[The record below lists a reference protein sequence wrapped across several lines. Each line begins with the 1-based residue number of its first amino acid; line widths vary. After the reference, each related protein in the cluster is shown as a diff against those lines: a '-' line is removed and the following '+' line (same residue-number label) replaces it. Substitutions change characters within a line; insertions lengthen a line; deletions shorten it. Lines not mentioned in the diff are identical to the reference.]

1 MKKWK
6 PRRRDVTKQLDCM
19 SSISL
24 SFLLEILRLGEKN
37 ANIIS
42 LQEAIKL
49 RILCIQNV
57 FHICKATIFFFKSL
71 LFSQVMRG
79 IEGYNY
85 TSIVTMFVNLFW
97 SHASF
102 HTCQIQFHSF
112 QMHLKKARIALLQH
126 AKQMNQSQIRFWRE
140 KKKCAI
146 YLFHALNAQNTFN
159 AL

>member
-1 MKKWK
+1 
-6 PRRRDVTKQLDCM
+6 M

-24 SFLLEILRLGEKN
+24 SFLLEILRLGGKN

-49 RILCIQNV
+49 RILCIQNG

-102 HTCQIQFHSF
+102 HTCQIQFHSISDAF
-112 QMHLKKARIALLQH
+112 KKSKNSAVATCKTDELVPNTFLE
-126 AKQMNQSQIRFWRE
+126 RE
-140 KKKCAI
+140 KEMCNLSFSCLKCLE
-146 YLFHALNAQNTFN
+146 YF
-159 AL
+159 